1 MMPLKNHDVS
11 RRLVMEET
19 EFNALAEATL
29 QRIERSL
36 DACDILEYEVQPGG
50 VLEVEFENGSK
61 IVINR
66 HTAAQEIWVAARSG
80 GFHFRPEN
88 HRWIGTR
95 DGIELFAALN
105 RLLSDQAG
113 TPVALD

>member
-1 MMPLKNHDVS
+1 
-11 RRLVMEET
+11 MEET
-19 EFNALAEATL
+19 EFNTLTEATL
-29 QRIERSL
+29 KRIELSL
-36 DACDILEYEVQPGG
+36 EACDGLECEVQPGG

-66 HTAAQEIWVAARSG
+66 HAAAQEIWVAARSG
-80 GFHFRPEN
+80 GFHFRHEN
-88 HRWIGTR
+88 QRWVGTR

-113 TPVALD
+113 TPIELD